1 MRIAIVNDVPLARE
15 ALRRAVASVPDFEV
29 AWLAADGEEA
39 IQKTAADRPDL
50 ILMDLIMPRVDG
62 VEATRRIMAET
73 PCPILVVTATVSG
86 NMGRVYEAMGLGALD
101 AVDTPSFDPREG
113 TLGTS
118 PLLEK
123 IRTISKLI
131 GRPSRVPIATPATPA
146 FDEGRPHFPL
156 IAIGASTGGPAALA
170 KILHKL
176 PDVEEA
182 AVVIVQHVDEAFS
195 RGLAEHLTK
204 ETGREVELIKPGAS
218 PQPGRV
224 YLAGTNDH
232 VILDD
237 RLRFRYV
244 SEPATLYYR
253 PSVDVFF
260 ASIAGRWPVRGSAAL
275 LTGMGRDGAMG
286 LKSLREAG
294 WATIAQDEATCIV
307 YGMPRAAAEIGAAE
321 QILPLGQIARALAD
335 GMTSRNLGARGASPR

>member
-1 MRIAIVNDVPLARE
+1 MNIAIVNDVPLARE
-15 ALRRAVASVPDFEV
+15 ALRRAVASVPDFNV
-29 AWLAADGEEA
+29 AWLAADGDEA
-39 IQKTAADRPDL
+39 IEKTKADRPDL

-62 VEATRRIMAET
+62 VEATRRIMAES

-101 AVDTPSFDPREG
+101 AVDTPSYDHRDG
-113 TLGTS
+113 VLGTS

-123 IRTISKLI
+123 IRTISRLI
-131 GRPSRVPIATPATPA
+131 GRPSRTPITPPA
-146 FDEGRPHFPL
+146 PSPFDEGMPHFPL
-156 IAIGASTGGPAALA
+156 IVIGASTGGPNALGE
-170 KILHKL
+170 ILGRL
-176 PDVEEA
+176 PDLDGASVI
-182 AVVIVQHVDEAFS
+182 IVQHVDEAFS
-195 RGLAEHLTK
+195 HGLARWLTEK
-204 ETGREVELIKPGAS
+204 TGRRVELIEPGTS
-218 PQPGRV
+218 PIPDRI

-237 RLRFRYV
+237 HMRFRYV
-244 SEPATLYYR
+244 ADPVTLYYR

-294 WATIAQDEATCIV
+294 WMTIAQDESTCVV
-307 YGMPRAAAEIGAAE
+307 YGMPRAAAEIDAAE
-321 QILPLGQIARALAD
+321 QILPLGQIARSLAD
-335 GMTSRNLGARGASPR
+335 GLTSRNVRARGASPR